1 MAGRV
6 TSQPIRLFS
15 AKPTEERGYA
25 LQPRFQISGLIV
37 NNQDVPPNTA
47 IFAWMTLPYK
57 RFAQFGGRSSRR
69 EFWLYSL
76 FLTLQYFFA
85 MAITIG
91 AIAAIDR
98 SGNEASAGPG
108 VLLVFLPVLAIFL
121 ANFVP
126 GLALSWRRFQDFG
139 APGWLA
145 IICVFAVFLLSL
157 LAWIA
162 YMVVMSLP
170 PQQGENAYGPPVFGE
185 NLGDIFS

>member
-1 MAGRV
+1 M
-6 TSQPIRLFS
+6 
-15 AKPTEERGYA
+15 
-25 LQPRFQISGLIV
+25 
-37 NNQDVPPNTA
+37 NNQDVPPKTA
-47 IFAWMTLPYK
+47 IFAWMILPYK
-57 RFAQFGGRSSRR
+57 RFADFSGRSSRR
-69 EFWLYSL
+69 EFWFYSL
-76 FLTLQYFFA
+76 FLTLQYFLA

-98 SGNEASAGPG
+98 TGNEASAGPG
-108 VLLVFLPVLAIFL
+108 VLLVFLPVLAVFL

-126 GLALSWRRFQDFG
+126 GLALTWRRFQDFG

-170 PQQGENAYGPPVFGE
+170 PQQGENAYGPPVYGE